1 MGDYTSDSSD
11 SDNQHTNKS
20 LDFSYAYLDS
30 DTLFNNLEV
39 FSETEKSSTND
50 TEALLLHHNQLSTL
64 PLNINKFQNLKLLDI
79 SSNGLK
85 ELPEVLISCP
95 LTSLIAR
102 NNNLDNDSF
111 PKSFSLLNNL
121 KELNLSGNNLTCF
134 PEQVLELSKLKYLYL
149 GGNQIQEIPKD
160 IWKLTWLQILYMGGN
175 RLVEVP
181 ASVGQLRFLHGLI
194 LSDNMIESI
203 PASIANLTNLK
214 SLLLHK
220 NKLKALPTEIIALKF
235 LTELSLRDNPLV
247 VRFVSHM
254 TLNPSSLLEAA
265 GRTIKT
271 FNILYSPEDLPL
283 HLRRYLDS
291 AHQCVNPKCEGV
303 YFDNHVEH
311 IKFVDFC
318 GKFRVPLLQ
327 YLCSPKCIMGD
338 NCKRSGNCDHFLMK
352 KVLLG

>member
-11 SDNQHTNKS
+11 SDNQLSNKS
-20 LDFSYAYLDS
+20 LDFSYTYLDS

-39 FSETEKSSTND
+39 LSETEKSSIND
-50 TEALLLHHNQLSTL
+50 TEALLLHHNQLNTL

-111 PKSFSLLNNL
+111 PKSFSLLKNL

-134 PEQVLELSKLKYLYL
+134 PEQVLELSKLKGKPNSRDTKRYMEA
-149 GGNQIQEIPKD
+149 NM
-160 IWKLTWLQILYMGGN
+160 ILYMGGN
-175 RLVEVP
+175 RLIEVP

-271 FNILYSPEDLPL
+271 FNISYSPEDLPL
-283 HLRRYLDS
+283 HLRSYLES

>member
-1 MGDYTSDSSD
+1 M
-11 SDNQHTNKS
+11 
-20 LDFSYAYLDS
+20 
-30 DTLFNNLEV
+30 
-39 FSETEKSSTND
+39 
-50 TEALLLHHNQLSTL
+50 EANM
-64 PLNINKFQNLKLLDI
+64 
-79 SSNGLK
+79 
-85 ELPEVLISCP
+85 
-95 LTSLIAR
+95 
-102 NNNLDNDSF
+102 
-111 PKSFSLLNNL
+111 
-121 KELNLSGNNLTCF
+121 
-134 PEQVLELSKLKYLYL
+134 
-149 GGNQIQEIPKD
+149 
-160 IWKLTWLQILYMGGN
+160 ILYMGGN

-271 FNILYSPEDLPL
+271 FNVLYSPEDLPL

-291 AHQCVNPKCEGV
+291 AHQCVNPKCEVHPTEIRTSISPSSAVERNTTSALANYATEAGV

>member
-50 TEALLLHHNQLSTL
+50 TEALL
-64 PLNINKFQNLKLLDI
+64 
-79 SSNGLK
+79 
-85 ELPEVLISCP
+85 
-95 LTSLIAR
+95 
-102 NNNLDNDSF
+102 
-111 PKSFSLLNNL
+111 
-121 KELNLSGNNLTCF
+121 CF
-134 PEQVLELSKLKYLYL
+134 VR
-149 GGNQIQEIPKD
+149 
-160 IWKLTWLQILYMGGN
+160 LQILYMGGN
-175 RLVEVP
+175 RLVEIP

-283 HLRRYLDS
+283 HLRCYLDS